1 MSLLTYREKVDTI
14 IIENDYQLIG
24 IINDLKIAGEGDNA

>member
-14 IIENDYQLIG
+14 IIENDYQLIK
-24 IINDLKIAGEGDNA
+24 IINNWKFEGEGDNA